1 MTPNELMNKI
11 CQEADEQTTFYKEIS
26 SIAESKNK
34 LKCIELLMEHFNCE
48 FDSARCVVDFIIDG
62 TPLPSNL
69 SPSEIARNNAEAL
82 ALLNKPK
89 CPICGSTN
97 LSKIT
102 TTKKVAKIAMF
113 GIFGMGDNG
122 KTWKCNNCGSKF

>member
-1 MTPNELMNKI
+1 MNAIEAFQIFDEKCDFYQYLVI
-11 CQEADEQTTFYKEIS
+11 CREKGLPGCVTYIQQVTGCDVSVAEQIINQHDFLHP
-26 SIAESKNK
+26 SKYQ
-34 LKCIELLMEHFNCE
+34 
-48 FDSARCVVDFIIDG
+48 
-62 TPLPSNL
+62 L
-69 SPSEIARNNAEAL
+69 SPQEIARNNAEAL